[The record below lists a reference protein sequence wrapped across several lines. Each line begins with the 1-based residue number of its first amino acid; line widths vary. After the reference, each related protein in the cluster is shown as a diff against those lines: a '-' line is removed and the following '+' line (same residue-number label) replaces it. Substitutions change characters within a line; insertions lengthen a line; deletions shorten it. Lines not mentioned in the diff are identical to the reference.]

1 MNNTINSWTSGLANF
16 LNMGRN
22 QRDNVTR
29 EANIPNQGNDPH
41 YWNDQING
49 NRFVS
54 YQNLHGISPKDIYQ
68 KGNNFVNP
76 IDYSQFSPN
85 IPNFKTAAYT
95 SISGMKQIV
104 SITDIGSV
112 VAHYYDLG
120 KYVGLGGA
128 IRFFMLCKQIK
139 HSFVNISLNDDNINI
154 GLYSSSLNQ
163 DSDFSYPLIIHN
175 NKFHLFGTVPTLR
188 YIAKKIGE
196 YGIDAYRDYALDI
209 FSESLSEWRN
219 LLLLAIL
226 EKISESKIFQDT
238 KEEATE
244 PDLNSSRMTN
254 FSKNI
259 NKVIEETKR
268 HSGAAVNDDNY
279 YKNYLK
285 SRRKF
290 FKSVESI
297 LVNFSANPFIPL
309 RGEIIALDNTKTEGK
324 ENPKQLCNCPSYCEL
339 FLFSI
344 IYDDSIL
351 IKENSKFLGEN
362 DISTEKLLEEFP
374 KLNNLFQAI
383 MAYPLI
389 TQWYKEMEQPTE
401 TEESNQNTSNK
412 ATNTINNENVKTELG
427 AVRVTTPKKF
437 SDIDSNLFNLSGNTI
452 PIHNEPHTTN
462 TITYKL
468 APPKSQVI
476 FPNNSNNHQ
485 RAEIPNIYHQACSS
499 NPNVSTNTFNAIR
512 ISNYETSFRPS
523 NPQPSVNVRIANFS
537 KANNLPYQMGQGQ
550 QISTARQF
558 GNYSSDLRQN
568 SQYPPFTPSTFR

>member
-16 LNMGRN
+16 LNIGRN
-22 QRDNVTR
+22 QRENMTG
-29 EANIPNQGNDPH
+29 ETNMPSQGNDTQ
-41 YWNDQING
+41 YWAGQGGG
-49 NRFVS
+49 NRFIS
-54 YQNLHGISPKDIYQ
+54 YQNLHGVSPKDIYQ
-68 KGNNFVNP
+68 RGNNFVNP
-76 IDYSQFSPN
+76 MDYSHFSPS
-85 IPNFKTAAYT
+85 IPNFTTAAYT

-139 HSFVNISLNDDNINI
+139 HSFINISLNDENINI
-154 GLYSSSLNQ
+154 GVYSSSVDQ
-163 DSDFSYPLIIHN
+163 DSGFSYPLIIHN

-209 FSESLSEWRN
+209 FSETLSEWRN
-219 LLLLAIL
+219 ELLLAIL

-238 KEEATE
+238 KEEVTE
-244 PDLNSSRMTN
+244 TDLNSSRVTN
-254 FSKNI
+254 FNRNI
-259 NKVIEETKR
+259 NKIIEDTKKN
-268 HSGAAVNDDNY
+268 SGAAVTDDNY

-297 LVNFSANPFIPL
+297 LVDFSANPFIPL
-309 RGEIIALDNTKTEGK
+309 KGEAIALDSTTKEVK
-324 ENPKQLCNCPSYCEL
+324 EVSRQFCNCPSYSEL

-351 IKENSKFLGEN
+351 IKENSKFLNEN
-362 DISTEKLLEEFP
+362 DVSTEKLLKEFP
-374 KLNNLFQAI
+374 KLHDLFQAI

-389 TQWYKEMEQPTE
+389 TQWYKEMEQSAEAEEPTE
-401 TEESNQNTSNK
+401 HTSNK
-412 ATNTINNENVKTELG
+412 ATNTNEKVQTESSG
-427 AVRVTTPKKF
+427 VRPKTPKKTQ
-437 SDIDSNLFNLSGNTI
+437 DIESSVYNTSGIAI

-462 TITYKL
+462 TVTYRL

-476 FPNNSNNHQ
+476 FPNNSSNHQ
-485 RAEIPNIYHQACSS
+485 RVEMPNICHQTCSA
-499 NPNVSTNTFNAIR
+499 NPSINANTFNAIR
-512 ISNYETSFRPS
+512 ISNYEANFRPS

-537 KANNLPYQMGQGQ
+537 QVNNLPHQMGQGQ

-558 GNYSSDLRQN
+558 NNYSSDPRQN
-568 SQYPPFTPSTFR
+568 SQYQPFAPSTFR

>member
-22 QRDNVTR
+22 QRENVTG
-29 EANIPNQGNDPH
+29 EVNIPNQGNDTH
-41 YWNDQING
+41 YWADQSGG
-49 NRFVS
+49 NRFILH
-54 YQNLHGISPKDIYQ
+54 QNLHGISPKDIYQ

-76 IDYSQFSPN
+76 MDYSQFSPS

-95 SISGMKQIV
+95 SLSGMKQIV

-139 HSFVNISLNDDNINI
+139 HSFINISLNDENINI
-154 GLYSSSLNQ
+154 GVYSSSIDQ
-163 DSDFSYPLIIHN
+163 DSGFSYPLIIHN
-175 NKFHLFGTVPTLR
+175 KKFHLFGTVPTLR

-209 FSESLSEWRN
+209 FSETLSEWRN

-238 KEEATE
+238 KEEVTE
-244 PDLNSSRMTN
+244 SDLNSSRMTN
-254 FSKNI
+254 FSRNI
-259 NKVIEETKR
+259 SKVIEDTKKTF
-268 HSGAAVNDDNY
+268 GTAITDDNY
-279 YKNYLK
+279 YNNYLK

-309 RGEIIALDNTKTEGK
+309 KGEMIALDTTTTEGK
-324 ENPKQLCNCPSYCEL
+324 EIPRQLCNCPSYCEL

-344 IYDDSIL
+344 IYDDSVL
-351 IKENSKFLGEN
+351 IKENSKFLNEN

-374 KLNNLFQAI
+374 KLHDLFQAI

-389 TQWYKEMEQPTE
+389 TQWYKEMEQPSE
-401 TEESNQNTSNK
+401 TEESSQHTSNK
-412 ATNTINNENVKTELG
+412 ATNTINNEKVQTELNG
-427 AVRVTTPKKF
+427 VRTATPKKV
-437 SDIDSNLFNLSGNTI
+437 SDIDPSIFDPSGTNI
-452 PIHNEPHTTN
+452 PIHNEPRTTN
-462 TITYKL
+462 TITYRL

-476 FPNNSNNHQ
+476 FPNNSNNNQ
-485 RAEIPNIYHQACSS
+485 RVEIPNIYHQTCSK

-512 ISNYETSFRPS
+512 INNYETSFRPS
-523 NPQPSVNVRIANFS
+523 NPQPNVNVRIANFS
-537 KANNLPYQMGQGQ
+537 KVNNLPYQMGQGHQ
-550 QISTARQF
+550 VSTARQF
-558 GNYSSDLRQN
+558 NNYSDMRQN
-568 SQYPPFTPSTFR
+568 TQYPPFAPSTFR

>member
-1 MNNTINSWTSGLANF
+1 MNNTINSWTSGLANL

-22 QRDNVTR
+22 QRENMTG

-41 YWNDQING
+41 YWGVQGNG

-54 YQNLHGISPKDIYQ
+54 YQNLHGVSPKDIYQ
-68 KGNNFVNP
+68 RGNNFVNP
-76 IDYSQFSPN
+76 MDYSQFSPS
-85 IPNFKTAAYT
+85 IPNFTTAAYT

-139 HSFVNISLNDDNINI
+139 HSFVNISLNDENINI
-154 GLYSSSLNQ
+154 GVYSSSVDQ
-163 DSDFSYPLIIHN
+163 DSGFSYPLIIHN

-209 FSESLSEWRN
+209 FSETLSEWRN
-219 LLLLAIL
+219 ELLLAIL
-226 EKISESKIFQDT
+226 EKISESKMFQDT

-244 PDLNSSRMTN
+244 TDLNSSRMTN
-254 FSKNI
+254 FSRNI
-259 NKVIEETKR
+259 NKIIEDTKKT
-268 HSGAAVNDDNY
+268 SGAAVSDDNY

-290 FKSVESI
+290 FKSVEAI
-297 LVNFSANPFIPL
+297 LSNFSANPFIPL
-309 RGEIIALDNTKTEGK
+309 KGEAIALDSTTAEGK
-324 ENPKQLCNCPSYCEL
+324 EVPRQLCNCPSYSEL

-351 IKENSKFLGEN
+351 IKENSKFLNEN
-362 DISTEKLLEEFP
+362 DVSTEKLLEEFP
-374 KLNNLFQAI
+374 KLHDLFQAV
-383 MAYPLI
+383 MSYPLI
-389 TQWYKEMEQPTE
+389 TQWYKEMEQSAD
-401 TEESNQNTSNK
+401 TEESNEHTSNK
-412 ATNTINNENVKTELG
+412 ATNTTTNNERVQTESNG
-427 AVRVTTPKKF
+427 VRAATPKKTQ
-437 SDIDSNLFNLSGNTI
+437 DIESTIYNTSI
-452 PIHNEPHTTN
+452 PINNEPHTTN
-462 TITYKL
+462 TITYRL

-476 FPNNSNNHQ
+476 FPNNSNNNQ
-485 RAEIPNIYHQACSS
+485 RVEIPNIYHQTCSS

-512 ISNYETSFRPS
+512 ISNYETNFRPS

-537 KANNLPYQMGQGQ
+537 QVNNLPHKMGQAQ

-558 GNYSSDLRQN
+558 NNYSSDPRQN
-568 SQYPPFTPSTFR
+568 PQYPNFAPSTFR